1 MAIVLVFQGA
11 GVTQAQYEQVRK
23 EVTPDNKPPAG
34 MLYHV
39 PAPMAAGGFQVIEVW
54 ENQAAADK
62 FFQEK
67 LAQALPKANINVKP
81 EVAQVHN
88 IMKP

>member
-1 MAIVLVFQGA
+1 
-11 GVTQAQYEQVRK
+11 
-23 EVTPDNKPPAG
+23 

-39 PAPMAAGGFQVIEVW
+39 AAPMASGGFRVVEVW

-67 LAQALPKANINVKP
+67 LARALPKANINAVKP

-88 IMKP
+88 IMKR